1 MERVQYWVKEL
12 LEAGESSDDLNRIVR
27 NIGHFLGADISLVFL
42 GSPPFK
48 GKQWILHDGINN
60 SDLGFYLRHSRDDI
74 YLQHYLSSSLTG
86 HMATLQEMLPI
97 KKISDGWFIQEMI
110 PRMAVNFSVSG
121 IFPISDGKILS
132 LSFHRYNQPFSFK
145 SHQLMQ
151 QLLEALAPWGQF
163 FIARN
168 TLESLYGSAP
178 ISRGMLRLPDTLTQ
192 AEHSVVSLLAQGYDG
207 SEITAIRGVSKETT
221 KSQIKS
227 ILHKT
232 GCRHQNQ
239 LINQIYCGSEK

>member
-27 NIGHFLGADISLVFL
+27 NIGQYLGADISLLFL
-42 GSPPFK
+42 GSPPHK
-48 GKQWILHDGINN
+48 GQQWILHHGIDN
-60 SDLGFYLRHSRDDI
+60 SDFDFYLRHSRDDI
-74 YLQHYLSSSLTG
+74 YLQHYLGQSLTG
-86 HMATLQEMLPI
+86 NMIALQEMLPI
-97 KKISDGWFIQEMI
+97 KQIRDGWFLEEMI
-110 PRMAVNFSVSG
+110 PRMDVDYSISG
-121 IFPISDGKILS
+121 IYPLSDGKILS
-132 LSFHRYNQPFSFK
+132 LCFHRYHQPFHPSCQQF
-145 SHQLMQ
+145 MQ

-178 ISRGMLRLPDTLTQ
+178 ISRGMLKLPDNLTQ
-192 AEHSVVSLLAQGYDG
+192 AEHNVVSLLAQGYDG

-239 LINQIYCGSEK
+239 LINKIYCGFKE